1 MFVAR
6 TVCARM
12 LVFALVDVSV
22 LVFCVYLCVCDCPV
36 CLHMC
41 LHVYFAF
48 VCVSVN
54 VCILGEIRVL

>member
-1 MFVAR
+1 MCVCER
-6 TVCARM
+6 ECVCAR
-12 LVFALVDVSV
+12 VSV
-22 LVFCVYLCVCDCPV
+22 LVFCVYLCVCGCPV